1 MIGIDSFIIV
11 GILLFAVGLA
21 GVLFWH
27 NILIILMSIEIML
40 NGVNLIFVA
49 YSAYWQQLA
58 GQVFVLFVMLVT
70 ASEVAVALALTLLV
84 FRRKESIDTSL
95 FSKLRR

>member
-1 MIGIDSFIIV
+1 MLGVEAFVVV
-11 GILLFAVGLA
+11 GILLFGIGLA

-49 YSAYWQQLA
+49 YSAYWQQLD

-70 ASEVAVALALTLLV
+70 ACEVAVALALAVLV
-84 FRRKESIDTSL
+84 FTRKWSLDTSL
-95 FSKLRR
+95 FSRLKK

>member
-1 MIGIDSFIIV
+1 MDIGPFIVV
-11 GILLFAVGLA
+11 GILLFGIGLT

-49 YSAYWQQLA
+49 YAARWGGVA
-58 GQVFVLFVMLVT
+58 GQVFALFVMLVT
-70 ASEVAVALALTLLV
+70 AAEVAVALALTILV
-84 FRRKESIDTSL
+84 YRRRESLDTSL
-95 FSKLRR
+95 FNLLRK

>member
-1 MIGIDSFIIV
+1 MTIEPFIVV
-11 GILLFAVGLA
+11 GILLFGIGLA

-49 YSAYWQQLA
+49 YSAFWQQFE
-58 GQVFVLFVMLVT
+58 GQIFVLFIMLVT
-70 ASEVAVALALTLLV
+70 ACEVAVALALTVLI
-84 FRRKESIDTSL
+84 FTRKLSLDTSL
-95 FSKLRR
+95 FSSLKK